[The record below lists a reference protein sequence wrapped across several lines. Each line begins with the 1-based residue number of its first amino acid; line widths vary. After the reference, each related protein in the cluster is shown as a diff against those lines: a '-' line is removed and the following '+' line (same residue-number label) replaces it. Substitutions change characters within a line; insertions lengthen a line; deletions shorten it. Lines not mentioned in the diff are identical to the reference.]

1 MRTYLLKESQ
11 QSETLLLYPKAQI
24 IERKKVIVKNWAPLT
39 DCISEINNSLVNNA
53 KDTDAVMSMYS
64 LVVYNDNYA
73 KNSGRSWQYYKDE
86 TDANGSIADFA
97 TDNNNSVSFKF
108 KQEARGQ
115 TGNDTI
121 KDVEIMLQLKYLS
134 NFWRTLEVPLIVKL
148 ISFWLGWQIV

>member
-1 MRTYLLKESQ
+1 MYILVKGITTVRNTAVVSKG
-11 QSETLLLYPKAQI
+11 PNNRK
-24 IERKKVIVKNWAPLT
+24 KKVIFKNWAPFT

-86 TDANGSIADFA
+86 PDANGSIADFA
-97 TDNNNSVSFKF
+97 ADNKYSVSFKF

-121 KDVEIMLQLKYLS
+121 KDVEIMLPLKYLR
-134 NFWRTLEVPLIVKL
+134 NF
-148 ISFWLGWQIV
+148 